1 LSIFFKY
8 FVDLPGGAKWAVQT
22 SYFWYGFEALC
33 VNEFENKS
41 YGTQTLSSMGFETT
55 NKLPDIGILAGVF
68 VGLRIIAYL
77 LLRFVHKEKR

>member
-1 LSIFFKY
+1 M
-8 FVDLPGGAKWAVQT
+8 
-22 SYFWYGFEALC
+22 
-33 VNEFENKS
+33 NEFENKS